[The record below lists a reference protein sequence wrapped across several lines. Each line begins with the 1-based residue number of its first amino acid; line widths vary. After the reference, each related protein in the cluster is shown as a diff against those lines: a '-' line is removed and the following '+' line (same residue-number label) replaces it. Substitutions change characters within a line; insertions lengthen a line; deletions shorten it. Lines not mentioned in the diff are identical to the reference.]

1 MTTPNYDI
9 NYDDKRFT
17 QVNTE
22 KDAALSEIEKTYGG
36 MISDSDKFYQAQ
48 IDASKNWADTQTKLQ
63 NEKTEFA
70 IDQIEQQKANAQK
83 DYTKEQS
90 GAYVDYQKQSNAFG
104 ANAEQMAAQ
113 GMANTG
119 FSESAQVSMY
129 NTYQSRVVAAR
140 EAFVRSKQNFDNM
153 MTEARLQNNSALA
166 EIALEAHKEQLKYA
180 LEGFQYKNTLI
191 LEKANKKTEI
201 GQIYHDRY
209 QDVLDQINKEN
220 ALAENVRQYNESLAE
235 SKRHNQAVEAAQA
248 AQLAEEK
255 RQFNEQMAYTKSKDA
270 ASGSSGGSGGSGS
283 SGGKINKTSAKKTA
297 SSAAIAGVKAASS
310 KAAEKAKASSKQT
323 IDMDSVLD
331 LGFGPIS
338 ASRLAELEKQGIVTH
353 YVSGNKIKFRLS
365 ASSVKQKMLLNGME
379 RIK

>member
-1 MTTPNYDI
+1 MATPNYDI

-17 QVNTE
+17 QVNNE
-22 KDAALSEIEKTYGG
+22 KNAALSEIEKTYGG
-36 MISDSDKFYQAQ
+36 MINDSDKFYQAQ
-48 IDASKNWADTQTKLQ
+48 IDASKNWADKQTKLQ
-63 NEKTEFA
+63 NEKTDFA

-129 NTYQSRVVAAR
+129 NTYQNRVATAR
-140 EAFVRSKQNFDNM
+140 EAYVRAVQNYDNAI
-153 MTEARLQNNSALA
+153 TEARLQNNSALA
-166 EIALEAHKEQLKYA
+166 EIAYEALAQQLELSLA
-180 LEGFQYKNTLI
+180 GFQYKNTLI

-201 GQIYHDRY
+201 GQIYHNRY

-255 RQFNEQMAYTKSKDA
+255 RQFNEQMAYTRAKDA
-270 ASGSSGGSGGSGS
+270 AAKAASASVKKAASISSSKKKSK
-283 SGGKINKTSAKKTA
+283 GK
-297 SSAAIAGVKAASS
+297 SAAKAASS
-310 KAAEKAKASSKQT
+310 GAKIAASVAAKNKKTSTKSSSSSPT
-323 IDMDSVLD
+323 VDMQSVLN
-331 LGFGPIS
+331 LGYGPIS
-338 ASRLAELEKQGIVTH
+338 ESKLADLVASGKVKQYTEG
-353 YVSGNKIKFRLS
+353 GKIKF
-365 ASSVKQKMLLNGME
+365 VKVFAGK
-379 RIK
+379 